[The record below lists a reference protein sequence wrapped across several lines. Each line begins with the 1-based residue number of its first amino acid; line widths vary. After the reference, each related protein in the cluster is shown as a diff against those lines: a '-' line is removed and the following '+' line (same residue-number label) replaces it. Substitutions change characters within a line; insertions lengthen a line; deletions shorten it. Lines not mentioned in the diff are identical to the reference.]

1 MSLAGCVIQWP
12 PLAVLPPGSVEQP
25 SPAAPTQESSDEDLQ
40 KLVAPI
46 ALYPDPLLADVLP
59 ASTFPDQIQAAAQ
72 WLQENPAPTDD
83 QIAAQ
88 PWDASVQALV
98 HYPSVLNYMSGE
110 IEWTRSLGSAVSG
123 EQPDVMA
130 AVQDLR
136 AQAYNDGTLRSTP
149 EQLVEVVGDP
159 VIYIIPVEPDVIY
172 VPTYDPVLVY
182 SQRHP
187 ITFDVRFVAG
197 PWLVHGFDWDSHHI
211 FYGDW
216 HGGWVHDRY
225 GWRRDPHW
233 GPAFYHPWVR
243 DDHRWGPGP
252 HVDHYV
258 FHHEMARGTFPHVD
272 PRHRIEVRNLRDHGK
287 LAGGGRDTRLDT
299 RDPHQRTPVIPPNHG
314 STPPKFAQATQ
325 SQVKNV
331 QPEGQNKPEKKK
343 S

>member
-1 MSLAGCVIQWP
+1 VYQP
-12 PLAVLPPGSVEQP
+12 PPVVVETPPPVEQVP
-25 SPAAPTQESSDEDLQ
+25 TAPAQESPDEDLQ

-46 ALYPDPLLADVLP
+46 SLYPDPLLADVLP
-59 ASTFPDQIQAAAQ
+59 ASTFPDQIQAAAR

-88 PWDASVQALV
+88 PWDTSVQALV

-136 AQAYNDGTLRSTP
+136 AQAYNDGSLRTTP

-159 VIYIIPVEPDVIY
+159 VIYILPVEPGVIY
-172 VPTYDPVLVY
+172 VPSYDPVLVY
-182 SQRHP
+182 SEPYRM
-187 ITFDVRFVAG
+187 TFGVQFVAG
-197 PWLVHGFDWDSHHI
+197 PWLVHGFDWDNHCVFH
-211 FYGDW
+211 GDW

-225 GWRRDPHW
+225 GWRRDPNW

-243 DDHRWGPGP
+243 DDHRWGPAP
-252 HVDHYV
+252 HVDHYA
-258 FHHEMARGTFPHVD
+258 FRHEVVRGPFPRVD
-272 PRHRIEVRNLRDHGK
+272 PTHRNEVKDLRRGGK
-287 LAGGGRDTRLDT
+287 LAEVGRNVPPRTDPPSGDRPKQRDRLD
-299 RDPHQRTPVIPPNHG
+299 PPNPRR
-314 STPPKFAQATQ
+314 TQPNLTAQ
-325 SQVKNV
+325 
-331 QPEGQNKPEKKK
+331 QPSLKKPNENEPDKKK